1 MCARRCS
8 IEERFL
14 QTRLAMNSPVTLAPG
29 IKVETGDAGTP
40 SYKVGL
46 VLGTADAHALGRN
59 EEEPSALIAW
69 ESGEEEWAEL
79 STLRVAA
86 P

>member
-1 MCARRCS
+1 MTSA
-8 IEERFL
+8 
-14 QTRLAMNSPVTLAPG
+14 TTLSPG
-29 IKVETGDAGTP
+29 IKVEMGEAGTP
-40 SYKVGL
+40 SYRVGL
-46 VLGTADAHALGRN
+46 VVGTTSAQALGRN
-59 EEEPSALIAW
+59 EKESSALIAW